1 MRMQFIIKTR
11 QRYSK
16 WYDNEQSGMER
27 RTSALDCWFWC
38 KMFEHMLHIEY
49 DAVVDYAN
57 SSSNQWICCWHSLSF
72 SVHCTYVF
80 ISMFPGHNPLA
91 MCTELGTEELIVFGF
106 LFFVVCTA
114 WTRHAATKSFSV
126 HRWTTLTASVVQPAR
141 VNIILPLLYIFCVMF
156 CSI

>member
-1 MRMQFIIKTR
+1 
-11 QRYSK
+11 
-16 WYDNEQSGMER
+16 
-27 RTSALDCWFWC
+27 
-38 KMFEHMLHIEY
+38 MFEHMLHIEY

-106 LFFVVCTA
+106 LFLL
-114 WTRHAATKSFSV
+114 SV
-126 HRWTTLTASVVQPAR
+126 
-141 VNIILPLLYIFCVMF
+141 PLGLGMQQQNRFQYIDEQR
-156 CSI
+156 